1 MKNQINKSINIKGQL
16 INIKRFTPVTF
27 VVSYRK
33 KSIYINEYEL
43 RELQIEVRKGL
54 RKSGQEVHILGKP
67 EKKAIIHETG
77 SLSISLFDGFKNGGI
92 QYVSYGFAPKQIAKF
107 LDSEINYLNQ

>member
-1 MKNQINKSINIKGQL
+1 MKGQL
-16 INIKRFTPVTF
+16 SNIKRFTPVTF
-27 VVSYRK
+27 VVTYGN
-33 KSIYINEYEL
+33 KSIFINEYEL
-43 RELQIEVRKGL
+43 RELQIEVARGL
-54 RKSGQEVHILGKP
+54 RKGGQEIYILGKP
-67 EKKAIIHETG
+67 EEKAIIHETG